1 MELGPN
7 QLRWLAALESGNYA
21 HGKVHLHTVNENFCC
36 LGVAAKIFKSD
47 DVVVCRLGNGYEYS
61 GSTNYAPIYV
71 VNALALRDEYGTEI
85 GRRSSL
91 VAINDHPDT
100 INFAPVIAAL
110 REAAERYFIE
120 PR

>member
-7 QLRWLAALESGNYA
+7 QLRWLAALESGSYA
-21 HGKVHLHTVNENFCC
+21 HGQVRLHTVNENFCC
-36 LGVAAKIFKSD
+36 LGVAAKIFKPD
-47 DVVVCRLGNGYEYS
+47 DVVVCQIGNRYEYA
-61 GSTNYAPIYV
+61 GSPSHAPIYV

-91 VAINDHPDT
+91 VTINDHPDT
-100 INFAPVIAAL
+100 ISFAPVIAAL
-110 REAAERYFIE
+110 REAPERYFIE